1 MALEAAVDFVNLVGI
16 RTVEARMRALA
27 TRVKTQLRDIA
38 SVQLKTNLEPNLS
51 GGVIKFRLKNM
62 PTLQAYNTLWER
74 HRLSIAMTA
83 SGDAEGLRISPQ
95 IYNSM
100 EEIDRAV
107 AAVRELA

>member
-1 MALEAAVDFVNLVGI
+1 
-16 RTVEARMRALA
+16 
-27 TRVKTQLRDIA
+27 
-38 SVQLKTNLEPNLS
+38 
-51 GGVIKFRLKNM
+51 M

-74 HRLSIAMTA
+74 HSLAIAMTA

>member
-1 MALEAAVDFVNLVGI
+1 
-16 RTVEARMRALA
+16 MRALT
-27 TRVKTQLRDIA
+27 TRAKSQLHDLPGI
-38 SVQLKTNLEPNLS
+38 QLKTNLEPELS

-74 HRLSIAMTA
+74 HKMSIAMTA
-83 SGDAEGLRISPQ
+83 SGDSEGLRISPQ